1 MKRSCIRGAKNLIGQ
16 GYTLPGEAL
25 PIAARAAPA
34 LAARVALP
42 HIGAPP
48 LEKTRTMADAFAL
61 WPADRGLIRIDGTDA
76 RAFLQGIVSNDVNKV
91 SPARAVYA
99 ALLTPQGKYLH
110 DFFIAELDGALV
122 LDCEAARRDD
132 LLRRLTRF
140 KLRSKVSLAPGSEGV
155 AVALI
160 YGTGA
165 LAALDLAKERGVA
178 KPFGGGT
185 VYVDPRL
192 AEIGARAIL
201 PAETGGT
208 ALSAAGI
215 AAGHA
220 RDYERARLE
229 LGLPDGSRDLEIE
242 KSILLESGFDELAGV
257 DWDKGCY
264 MGQELT
270 ARTHYRA
277 LIKKRLVPVRIDGP
291 QPAPGTPILAGAT
304 EMGVMRSASGDAGLA
319 LLKLEALSGGPDL
332 AAGGA
337 RIEPRKPFWLKIS
350 S

>member
-1 MKRSCIRGAKNLIGQ
+1 
-16 GYTLPGEAL
+16 
-25 PIAARAAPA
+25 
-34 LAARVALP
+34 
-42 HIGAPP
+42 
-48 LEKTRTMADAFAL
+48 MADAFVL
-61 WPADRGLIRIDGTDA
+61 WPKDRALIRIEGADA

-110 DFFIAELDGALV
+110 DFFIAELEGALV

-140 KLRSKVSLAPGSEGV
+140 KLRSKVSLAPGPEGF

-160 YGTGA
+160 YGPGA
-165 LAALDLAKERGVA
+165 AAALGLANERGVA
-178 KPFGGGT
+178 RPLAGGIAFA
-185 VYVDPRL
+185 DPRL
-192 AEIGARAIL
+192 VEIGARGIFPVGIASGEL
-201 PAETGGT
+201 
-208 ALSAAGI
+208 AGI
-215 AAGHA
+215 APGTPS
-220 RDYERARLE
+220 DYEALRIE

-277 LIKKRLVPVRIDGP
+277 LIKKRLVPVRISGP
-291 QPAPGTPILAGAT
+291 TPEPGTPVMAGGT
-304 EMGVMRSASGDAGLA
+304 EVGVMRSAGNGAGLA
-319 LLKLEALSGGPDL
+319 LLKIEAISGGPDL
-332 AAGGA
+332 AAGAA
-337 RIEPRKPFWLKIS
+337 RIEPRKPFWLRITA
-350 S
+350 

>member
-1 MKRSCIRGAKNLIGQ
+1 MM
-16 GYTLPGEAL
+16 
-25 PIAARAAPA
+25 AA
-34 LAARVALP
+34 
-42 HIGAPP
+42 
-48 LEKTRTMADAFAL
+48 AFAF
-61 WPADRGLIRIDGTDA
+61 WPQDRGLIRIEGADA

-132 LLRRLTRF
+132 LLRRLGRY
-140 KLRSKVSLAPGSEGV
+140 KLRSKVALAPAPETH

-160 YGTGA
+160 YGAGA
-165 LAALDLAKERGVA
+165 LAALGLPAERGAAKALAGGVA
-178 KPFGGGT
+178 
-185 VYVDPRL
+185 YADPRL

-201 PAETGGT
+201 PAEAGRA
-208 ALSAAGI
+208 ALAAAGI
-215 AAGHA
+215 APGEGAA
-220 RDYERARLE
+220 YEQRRLE

-277 LIKKRLVPVRIDGP
+277 LIKKRLVPVRIEGP
-291 QPAPGTPILAGAT
+291 APTPGTPILAGGV
-304 EMGVMRSASGDAGLA
+304 EVGVMRSASGAAGLA
-319 LLKLEALSGGPDL
+319 LLKLEAI
-332 AAGGA
+332 AAGPSLNAGA
-337 RIEPRKPFWLKIS
+337 ARLEPRKPFWLKLPA
-350 S
+350 